1 MQSFTT
7 EVKVGIFVVIAI
19 VFLAY
24 MTVKIGD
31 ITFGRDT
38 GYLVYGVFDSVAGLD
53 VKAPVKMAGV
63 GIGSVETIGLADSRA
78 MVGMR
83 IRPGVKIKKGVVA
96 AMKTESLLGERYVE
110 LIQGDKEVLLA
121 DGDVI
126 EKSIS
131 VADIDSLITRID
143 SVAMDIKNI
152 SGFFSETLGDPETK
166 KSINEIIVN
175 MRNLT
180 ASLSNIAERDSASIE
195 KVISDVSEL
204 ISVVKEMTVENREPL
219 RNVIANLDGIS
230 KDISEITRDNRE
242 PLKATVAN
250 LHQVTDDLRERTP
263 RILERVDKLVERV
276 EKGEGTVGK
285 LMKED
290 GLYNKLDSA
299 LAGVEKYISATER
312 FRLNVGFRGEYMFD
326 EGDTKG
332 YFSLKIQPRDD
343 KYYLF
348 EVVDDPKGRVKVTET
363 VETTTPGSTVITRE
377 VKTEDELKFSA
388 QFAKKFGNVTFRGGL
403 MEDSFG
409 VGADYHVINDK
420 AKASVDAWQFEGDS
434 DVDAENPHVK
444 VTASYTVFKTLF
456 INAGVDDV
464 INRKTSSTFTGIGL
478 TFDDDDLKYIMS
490 RLPIS
495 LP

>member
-1 MQSFTT
+1 MQTITT
-7 EVKVGIFVVIAI
+7 EIKVGIFVVIAI
-19 VFLAY
+19 VFLGY
-24 MTVKIGD
+24 MTVRIGD
-31 ITFGRDT
+31 LTFGRDT

-63 GIGSVETIGLADSRA
+63 AIGSVETIGLDDSRA
-78 MVGMR
+78 KVGMR
-83 IRPGVKIKKGVVA
+83 INPGIKIKKGVVA

-110 LIQGDKEVLLA
+110 LLQGDKEVLLT

-143 SVAMDIKNI
+143 SVAVDIKSI
-152 SGFFSETLGDPETK
+152 SSFFSETLGDPETK

-180 ASLSNIAERDSASIE
+180 ASLSNIADRDSAAIE
-195 KVISDVSEL
+195 KVISDLNEL
-204 ISVVKEMTVENREPL
+204 IAVVKDMAVENREPL
-219 RNVIANLDGIS
+219 KNVIANLDGIS
-230 KDISEITRDNRE
+230 QDIGAIARDNRE
-242 PLKATVAN
+242 PLRTTVAN
-250 LHQVTDDLRERTP
+250 LHQVSEDLRERAP
-263 RILERVDKLVERV
+263 GILERVDKLVDRV

-299 LAGVEKYISATER
+299 LSGVEKYISATDR
-312 FRLNVGFRGEYMFD
+312 FKLNLGFRGEYMFD

-332 YFSLKIQPRDD
+332 YFSLKLQPRED

-348 EVVDDPKGRVKVTET
+348 EIVDDPKGRVKVTET
-363 VETTTPGSTVITRE
+363 ETTTTPGSTVKTSE
-377 VKTEDELKFSA
+377 VKKEDELKFSA
-388 QFAKKFGNVTFRGGL
+388 QFARRYGNVTFRGGL
-403 MEDSFG
+403 MEDTFG

-420 AKASVDAWQFEGDS
+420 AKASVDAWKFDGDA
-434 DVDAENPHVK
+434 DAENPHVK
-444 VTASYTVFKTLF
+444 LTASYTVFKAFF
-456 INAGVDDV
+456 INAGVDDAA
-464 INRKTSSTFTGIGL
+464 NQKSSSTFTGVGL
-478 TFDDDDLKYIMS
+478 TFDDEDLKYIMT

>member
-19 VFLAY
+19 VFLGY
-24 MTVKIGD
+24 MTVRIGD
-31 ITFGRDT
+31 LTFGRDK

-63 GIGSVETIGLADSRA
+63 AIGSVETIGLDDSRA
-78 MVGMR
+78 RVGMR
-83 IRPGVKIKKGVVA
+83 IEPGVKIKKGAVA

-110 LIQGDKEVLLA
+110 LIQGDQKVTLN

-126 EKSIS
+126 YKSVS

-143 SVAMDIKNI
+143 SVAQDIKSI
-152 SGFFSETLGDPETK
+152 SSFFSETLGAPETK

-180 ASLSNIAERDSASIE
+180 ASLSNIAKRDSGSIE
-195 KVISDVSEL
+195 KVISDLNEL
-204 ISVVKEMTVENREPL
+204 IAVVKEMAVENREPL
-219 RNVIANLDGIS
+219 RNAIANLDGIS
-230 KDISEITRDNRE
+230 RDMSDIAKDNKAPLRD
-242 PLKATVAN
+242 TIAN
-250 LHQVTDDLRERTP
+250 LHQVSEDLRVRAP
-263 RILERVDKLVERV
+263 GIIERVDKLVERV

-299 LAGVEKYISATER
+299 LTGVEKYISATDR
-312 FRLNVGFRGEYMFD
+312 FRLNLGFRGEYLFD

-332 YFSLKIQPRDD
+332 YFSLKLQPRDD

-348 EVVDDPKGRVKVTET
+348 EVIDDPNGRIKVTDTE
-363 VETTTPGSTVITRE
+363 VTTTPGTT
-377 VKTEDELKFSA
+377 VKTHEIRKDDKLKFSA
-388 QFAKKFGNVTFRGGL
+388 QFARRFGDVTFRGGL
-403 MEDSFG
+403 MEDTFG

-420 AKASVDAWQFEGDS
+420 VKASFDAWNFDGN
-434 DVDAENPHVK
+434 VDAENPHVK
-444 VTASYTVFKTLF
+444 LTASYTVFKTLF
-456 INAGVDDV
+456 INAGVDDAA
-464 INRKTSSTFTGIGL
+464 NKKSSSTFTGVGL
-478 TFDDDDLKYIMS
+478 TFDDEDLKYIMT
-490 RLPIS
+490 RLPVS
-495 LP
+495 MP

>member
-7 EVKVGIFVVIAI
+7 EVKVGLFVVLAV
-19 VFLAY
+19 VFLGY
-24 MTVKIGD
+24 MTVRIGD

-38 GYLVYGVFDSVAGLD
+38 GYIVYGVFDSVAGLD
-53 VKAPVKMAGV
+53 IKAPVKMAGV
-63 GIGSVETIGLADSRA
+63 GIGSVETISLDDSRA
-78 MVGMR
+78 RVGMR
-83 IRPGVKIKKGVVA
+83 IKPGVRIKRGVIA

-110 LIQGDKEVLLA
+110 LIQGDKEVFLT

-131 VADIDSLITRID
+131 VADIDSLITRLD
-143 SVAMDIKNI
+143 SVAQDIKSI

-166 KSINEIIVN
+166 KSINEIIAN
-175 MRNLT
+175 MRSLT

-195 KVISDVSEL
+195 KVINNINEL
-204 ISVVKEMTVENREPL
+204 IAVVKDMAVENREPL

-230 KDISEITRDNRE
+230 RDFSDMAKDNRE
-242 PLKATVAN
+242 PIKTTIAN
-250 LHQVTDDLRERTP
+250 LQEVSADLKERTP
-263 RILERVDKLVERV
+263 GILKRVDELVERV

-299 LAGVEKYISATER
+299 LAGVEKYISATDR
-312 FRLNVGFRGEYMFD
+312 FRLNLGFRGEYMFD

-332 YFSLKIQPRDD
+332 YFSLKLQPRDD

-348 EVVDDPKGRVKVTET
+348 EIIDDPKGRVKVTET
-363 VETTTPGSTVITRE
+363 EETTTPGSTVNTRE
-377 VKTEDELKFSA
+377 VKKEDELKFSA
-388 QFAKKFGNVTFRGGL
+388 QFARRFGNVTVRGGL

-409 VGADYHVINDK
+409 VGADYHIVNDK
-420 AKASVDAWQFEGDS
+420 AKASIDAWQFDGEI
-434 DVDAENPHVK
+434 DAENPHVK
-444 VTASYTVFKTLF
+444 ITASYTVFKTLF
-456 INAGVDDV
+456 INAGVDDAA
-464 INRKTSSTFTGIGL
+464 NKKNSSTFTGIGL
-478 TFDDDDLKYIMS
+478 SFDDEDLKYIIS